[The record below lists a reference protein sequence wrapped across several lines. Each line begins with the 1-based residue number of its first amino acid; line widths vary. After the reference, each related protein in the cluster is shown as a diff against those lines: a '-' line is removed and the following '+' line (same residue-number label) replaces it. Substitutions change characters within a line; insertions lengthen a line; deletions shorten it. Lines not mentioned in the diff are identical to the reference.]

1 MRQANTRWTVLRR
14 FAISFLLV
22 SVGFCAWGRTRPRY
36 GGTLRVEIAGG
47 AWERPDGLAR
57 RLVYDGLTQL
67 DGSGALRPALALT
80 WESDNNSH
88 HWQFRLR
95 PGVRFH
101 DGSLLTP
108 AAVVASLTA
117 SCAVD
122 CPWSAVKAAGPLVVF
137 TGDSPMPNLPALLAG
152 DQFLI
157 TLTATADGKTPV
169 NATGTG
175 PFQVTGF
182 NNGVLALTANES
194 CWQGRPFVDAI
205 EIRVHR
211 TVREQ
216 WLDLSV
222 GRADV
227 VEVPAEELRQAQ
239 QQRLTVLISP
249 LVTLLVL
256 QVSDAGALANIK
268 LRGATAA
275 AIDRSALYNVIFQKQ
290 GEVTASLLPQR
301 LTGYSF
307 LFPTERDLNKAHE
320 LRGGLTTGPLTLST
334 EGDGAMQL
342 AAQRIA
348 LNLHEAGFNVQMAS
362 AGTQHAD
369 LILRKLP
376 LSGADPGAALEQM
389 VRSAGEATSVA
400 AETPAALFKAE
411 QAFLAEKKLIP
422 LLDIPKAYASGPR
435 VRDLHLRLD
444 GALDLA
450 DVSLEDAQ

>member
-1 MRQANTRWTVLRR
+1 MLRR

-22 SVGFCAWGRTRPRY
+22 SLGICAWGRTRPHY
-36 GGTLRVEIAGG
+36 GGTLRVEIAGD
-47 AWERPDGLAR
+47 AWERPDGVAR

-67 DGSGALRPALALT
+67 DSSGALRPALALT
-80 WESDNNSH
+80 WESDNNNH
-88 HWQFRLR
+88 RWQFRLR
-95 PGVRFH
+95 PGVHFH
-101 DGSLLTP
+101 DGSLLTS

-117 SCAVD
+117 SCGAD
-122 CPWSAVKAAGPLVVF
+122 CPWSAVKAVGPLVIF
-137 TGDSPMPNLPALLAG
+137 TGDSPIPNLPALLAS
-152 DQFLI
+152 DKFLI
-157 TLTATADGKTPV
+157 ALIATADGKTPAG
-169 NATGTG
+169 ATGTG

-211 TVREQ
+211 PVREQ

-227 VEVPAEELRQAQ
+227 VEVPAEQLRLAQ

-249 LVTLLVL
+249 PVTMLAL
-256 QVSDAGALANIK
+256 QVSDGGALANIK
-268 LRGATAA
+268 LRGAIAA

-307 LFPTERDLNKAHE
+307 LFPTERDLNKAHA

-334 EGDGAMQL
+334 EGDGAMEL

-348 LNLHEAGFNVQMAS
+348 LNLREAGFNVQMAS
-362 AGTQHAD
+362 AVGQHAD
-369 LILRKLP
+369 LILRKL
-376 LSGADPGAALEQM
+376 SITGADPAAALEQ
-389 VRSAGEATSVA
+389 VIRSAGEATPIT

-411 QAFLAEKKLIP
+411 QTFLDEKKLIP
-422 LLDIPKAYASGPR
+422 LLDLPQAYAGGPR
-435 VRDLHLRLD
+435 VRDLHLRAD
-444 GALDLA
+444 ATPDLA
-450 DVSLEDAQ
+450 DVSLEDAR